1 MDVKMVLPKIFA
13 KRHANNAVS
22 FVTHEGQSRPEG
34 LQSNP
39 KLYLV
44 ENKEEKGKDL
54 RHSDCVDDIQCKIFK
69 SSMLC
74 SGKGL
79 AMHCGPRWF
88 FRNMLCCYLQTYFF
102 YECLP
107 DFKICHWHCI
117 TNPF

>member
-44 ENKEEKGKDL
+44 ENKEEKDNVL
-54 RHSDCVDDIQCKIFK
+54 RHSSDCVNDIQCKIFLRLFWK
-69 SSMLC
+69 VRGTPS
-74 SGKGL
+74 
-79 AMHCGPRWF
+79 AVP
-88 FRNMLCCYLQTYFF
+88 
-102 YECLP
+102 P
-107 DFKICHWHCI
+107 
-117 TNPF
+117 P

>member
-79 AMHCGPRWF
+79 AMHCGPRWWF
-88 FRNMLCCYLQTYFF
+88 FFGICYVAIYRHISFMKVYRISAGYRN
-102 YECLP
+102 
-107 DFKICHWHCI
+107 I
-117 TNPF
+117 